1 MLKRILT
8 ALVLLLTAAA
18 VEAQIASTTGLT
30 VRSSPPGA
38 DVLLEGEVTVAGVS
52 PTTFEQTLMGDFKV
66 TVKKYLYEKY
76 TTHVT
81 LDPSKQLAL
90 DVNLSPKNRFK
101 AAARSLFIPGWGQRY
116 GEQKG
121 KGSLFL
127 FLAAGSVASYFIAD
141 HDFDKKYDRYEL
153 RKQEYDSAKADGASY
168 DELVVRH
175 QAWENAQQKAYDAE
189 DIRRITIGVAVGV
202 WGLNVLDALI
212 FFPEN
217 RGEIT
222 VKGVS
227 VTPTATG
234 QSFGLVLT
242 KRW

>member
-1 MLKRILT
+1 VLKRILT
-8 ALVLLLTAAA
+8 ALVLLLMAAA
-18 VEAQIASTTGLT
+18 VQAQVASPAGLT

-38 DVLLEGEVTVAGVS
+38 DILLEGEVTVAGVS

-90 DVNLSPKNRFK
+90 DVSLSPKNRFK
-101 AAARSLFIPGWGQRY
+101 AAARSIFIPGWGQRY
-116 GEQKG
+116 SEQKG

-127 FLAAGSVASYFIAD
+127 FLAAGSAAAYFIAD

-153 RKQEYDSAKADGASY
+153 RKQAYDSAKAGGAPY
-168 DELVVRH
+168 TELETLH
-175 QAWENAQQKAYDAE
+175 SAWADAQQKAYDAE
-189 DIRRITIGVAVGV
+189 DTRRITIGAVIGV
-202 WGLNVLDALI
+202 WGLNVLDALL

-227 VTPTATG
+227 IAPATTS

>member
-1 MLKRILT
+1 MFKRILT
-8 ALVLLLTAAA
+8 ALVLLLVAPPLH
-18 VEAQIASTTGLT
+18 AQDAPPTGLT

-76 TTHVT
+76 STHVT

-90 DVNLSPKNRFK
+90 DVTLSPKNRFK

-116 GEQKG
+116 GEQRG

-127 FLAAGSVASYFIAD
+127 FLAAGSAAAYFIAD
-141 HDFDKKYDRYEL
+141 HDFDKKYDRNEL
-153 RKQEYDSAKADGASY
+153 RKQAYDSAKANGASY
-168 DELVVRH
+168 DELVTRH
-175 QAWENAQQKAYDAE
+175 QAWADAQKKAYDAE
-189 DIRRITIGVAVGV
+189 DVRRITIGAVIGV
-202 WGLNVLDALI
+202 WGLNVLDALL

-227 VTPTATG
+227 IAPSTTS